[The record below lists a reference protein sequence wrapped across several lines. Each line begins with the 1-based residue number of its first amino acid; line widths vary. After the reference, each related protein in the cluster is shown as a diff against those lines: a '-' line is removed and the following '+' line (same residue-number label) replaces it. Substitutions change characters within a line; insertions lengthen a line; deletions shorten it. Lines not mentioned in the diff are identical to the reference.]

1 MLNKFKSY
9 LSIVNSR
16 AIYLIGIAVLVML
29 LLKQCNATA
38 DAKKE
43 AERNFNNLL
52 AERDSVRVL
61 ESKNGNMLVERA
73 AFQLKYNELTEEQ
86 EELIDRLEL
95 SGKRKPSVVIQTEVV
110 YKDTSIMVP
119 VAATQEGDNTYL
131 KFTHNPT
138 LPGTNKLLIA
148 GQLPYTVDTD
158 TIWDPSDKSKFKFVS
173 TVIPGTAKLSMEQKI
188 DLVTGLYTDP
198 KTGRLFVRASTSFP
212 GITFSE
218 MQALDMVDDPATKK
232 ALKQA
237 RKLFGI
243 GFSIGYGLTVG
254 KDGYIAGPSVGL
266 GLTYSPKWLQFGK

>member
-9 LSIVNSR
+9 LSVVNSR

-52 AERDSVRVL
+52 SERDSVRVL
-61 ESKNGNMLVERA
+61 ASKNGNMLVERA

-237 RKLFGI
+237 RKPFGI

>member
-138 LPGTNKLLIA
+138 LPGTNRLLIA

-237 RKLFGI
+237 RKPFGI

>member
-1 MLNKFKSY
+1 
-9 LSIVNSR
+9 
-16 AIYLIGIAVLVML
+16 
-29 LLKQCNATA
+29 
-38 DAKKE
+38 
-43 AERNFNNLL
+43 
-52 AERDSVRVL
+52 
-61 ESKNGNMLVERA
+61 
-73 AFQLKYNELTEEQ
+73 
-86 EELIDRLEL
+86 
-95 SGKRKPSVVIQTEVV
+95 
-110 YKDTSIMVP
+110 MVP

-237 RKLFGI
+237 RKPFGI

>member
-158 TIWDPSDKSKFKFVS
+158 TIWDPLDKSKFKFVS

-237 RKLFGI
+237 RKPFGI

>member
-9 LSIVNSR
+9 LSVVNSR

-237 RKLFGI
+237 RKPFGI

>member
-119 VAATQEGDNTYL
+119 VAATQEGNNTYL

-237 RKLFGI
+237 RKPFGI

>member
-9 LSIVNSR
+9 LSVVNSR

-138 LPGTNKLLIA
+138 LPGTNRLLIA

-237 RKLFGI
+237 RKPFGI

>member
-9 LSIVNSR
+9 LSVVNSR

-73 AFQLKYNELTEEQ
+73 AFQLKYNELTKEQ

-95 SGKRKPSVVIQTEVV
+95 SGKRKPLVVIQTEVV

-119 VAATQEGDNTYL
+119 VAATQEGDNTCL

-237 RKLFGI
+237 RKPFGI

>member
-158 TIWDPSDKSKFKFVS
+158 TSWDPSDKSKFKFVS

-237 RKLFGI
+237 RKPFGI

>member
-86 EELIDRLEL
+86 EELIDRL
-95 SGKRKPSVVIQTEVV
+95 
-110 YKDTSIMVP
+110 
-119 VAATQEGDNTYL
+119 
-131 KFTHNPT
+131 
-138 LPGTNKLLIA
+138 
-148 GQLPYTVDTD
+148 
-158 TIWDPSDKSKFKFVS
+158 
-173 TVIPGTAKLSMEQKI
+173 
-188 DLVTGLYTDP
+188 
-198 KTGRLFVRASTSFP
+198 
-212 GITFSE
+212 
-218 MQALDMVDDPATKK
+218 
-232 ALKQA
+232 
-237 RKLFGI
+237 
-243 GFSIGYGLTVG
+243 
-254 KDGYIAGPSVGL
+254 
-266 GLTYSPKWLQFGK
+266 

>member
-1 MLNKFKSY
+1 
-9 LSIVNSR
+9 
-16 AIYLIGIAVLVML
+16 ML

-43 AERNFNNLL
+43 AERNYNNLL

-61 ESKNGNMLVERA
+61 QSKNGNMLVERA
-73 AFQLKYNELTEEQ
+73 AFQLKYNELTKEQ

-110 YKDTSIMVP
+110 YKDTSILVP
-119 VAATQEGDNTYL
+119 VVATQDGGNTYL
-131 KFTHNPT
+131 KFTHNPS
-138 LPGTNKLLIA
+138 LPGTNRLLIS
-148 GQLPYTVDTD
+148 GQLPYTIDTD
-158 TIWDPSDKSKFKFVS
+158 TIWDTLDKSKFKFVS

-237 RKLFGI
+237 RKPFGI
-243 GFSIGYGLTVG
+243 GFMVGYGLTVG
-254 KDGYIAGPSVGL
+254 KNGYIAGPSVGL
-266 GLTYSPKWLQFGK
+266 GLTYTPKWLQFGK

>member
-1 MLNKFKSY
+1 MLNNFKSY
-9 LSIVNSR
+9 LSIINNR
-16 AIYLIGIAVLVML
+16 AIYLLGIVILIMM

-73 AFQLKYNELTEEQ
+73 AFKLKYNELSEEQ

-95 SGKRKPSVVIQTEVV
+95 SGKKKPSVVIQTEVV
-110 YKDTSIMVP
+110 YRDTSIMVP
-119 VAATQEGDNTYL
+119 VAAIQEGDNTYL

-138 LPGTNKLLIA
+138 LPGTNKLVIS
-148 GQLPYTVDTD
+148 GQLPYTIDTD
-158 TIWDPSDKSKFKFVS
+158 TIWDSKDKNKFIFTS
-173 TVIPGTAKLSMEQKI
+173 SVIPGTAKLSMEQKI

-237 RKLFGI
+237 RKPFGI
-243 GFSIGYGLTVG
+243 GFTVGYGLTVG
-254 KDGYIAGPSVGL
+254 KIGYTTGPNFGL

>member
-61 ESKNGNMLVERA
+61 ASKNGNMLVERA

-158 TIWDPSDKSKFKFVS
+158 TIWDASDKSKFKFVS

-237 RKLFGI
+237 RKPFGI

>member
-1 MLNKFKSY
+1 M
-9 LSIVNSR
+9 SIVNSR

-237 RKLFGI
+237 RKPFGI

>member
-138 LPGTNKLLIA
+138 LPGTNRLLIA

>member
-9 LSIVNSR
+9 LSVVNSR

-158 TIWDPSDKSKFKFVS
+158 TIWDPSDKSKFKLVS

-237 RKLFGI
+237 RKPFGI

>member
-9 LSIVNSR
+9 LSVVNSR

-138 LPGTNKLLIA
+138 LPGTNRLLIA

>member
-9 LSIVNSR
+9 LSVVNSR

-158 TIWDPSDKSKFKFVS
+158 TIWDPSDKSNFKFVS

-237 RKLFGI
+237 RKPFGI